1 MKRSRSDRARMLV
14 IAALPREGRVQR
26 AIRRCFIAGNGRPI
40 RSLIITRV
48 GSMLDIAQLG
58 SVWEAAG
65 VDFEPIAGR
74 MVCVLRGRAAPLSG

>member
-1 MKRSRSDRARMLV
+1 
-14 IAALPREGRVQR
+14 
-26 AIRRCFIAGNGRPI
+26 
-40 RSLIITRV
+40 
-48 GSMLDIAQLG
+48 MLDIAQLG